1 VIKVKQVKV
10 KHGEGY
16 ITIEYDVNDDSG
28 NVSVES
34 LDVSISDVNDRLREL
49 KRLTGVDPT
58 ESDVKNVL
66 RALVNEVRAGV
77 KPLLPYYDYSLLIE
91 VNLEA

>member
-1 VIKVKQVKV
+1 VIKVRQVKV
-10 KHGEGY
+10 KHGVGC
-16 ITIEYDVNDDSG
+16 ITIDYDVTDDSG
-28 NVSVES
+28 NVRVES

-66 RALVNEVRAGV
+66 KTLVNEVRAGM

-91 VNLEA
+91 VDLEA